1 MADKIAGIDVHKKVL
16 MVVVMDACTPES
28 KPERRRFAT
37 MPSELRRLSTWLQE
51 RGVEEAVMES
61 TAQYWRSVW
70 LELEAHMC
78 LHLAQIRR
86 PVMRRSRT
94 CSSTRIL
101 IATSGRTAAPAVFSN
116 ETRCASSHSAWPR
129 VRG

>member
-16 MVVVMDACTPES
+16 MVVVIDARTPES

-70 LELEAHMC
+70 LELEPHMC
-78 LHLAQIRR
+78 LHLAQ
-86 PVMRRSRT
+86 
-94 CSSTRIL
+94 
-101 IATSGRTAAPAVFSN
+101 AFSN
-116 ETRCASSHSAWPR
+116 RAPRGLRGELLLRPSVGGPAANVIFAASRALA
-129 VRG
+129 